1 MVVVVK
7 IYRHLAT
14 AENAL
19 LVLCFATM
27 LSLACLQILSRNVW
41 GLGISWIDPMV
52 RALTL
57 WVTMLG
63 GLVATRESRHI
74 NIDIADQYLTGKKRI
89 FALIISYLLSA
100 GICALAAYHTYRFV
114 IDEMRYGGIAF
125 GQVPSWLV
133 AVILPIGFS
142 LMTLRFTG
150 HTLKTFAQFERR
162 KR

>member
-1 MVVVVK
+1 MVVILK

-14 AENAL
+14 VENAL
-19 LVLCFATM
+19 LVLCFAAM
-27 LSLACLQILSRNVW
+27 LGLASVQILSRNVW

-89 FALIISYLLSA
+89 FALLISYSLSA
-100 GICALAAYHTYRFV
+100 GICTLAAFHTYRFV
-114 IDEMRYGGIAF
+114 LDEARFGSIAF
-125 GQVPSWLV
+125 GYVPSWLV
-133 AVILPIGFS
+133 ATILPLGFS
-142 LMTLRFTG
+142 LMAIRFVGHSVKTLR
-150 HTLKTFAQFERR
+150 QFERR
-162 KR
+162 KA